1 MPCRSPRGPGA
12 AYGEWCPRPGNVRH
26 RGSADDHPPRDRGDR
41 SQPCR
46 AARAGGGTLNDELG
60 DDGRGRTPRPRDLR
74 GAANVARALAYV
86 LGLVGVVAGA
96 VVYRS
101 GGGTAPAVVIWVITF
116 AAGAVLMIA
125 AFLCDGLAALLGRT
139 AALEQELR
147 TVTRPRDPDDEP
159 WSGGHPNP
167 W

>member
-1 MPCRSPRGPGA
+1 M
-12 AYGEWCPRPGNVRH
+12 
-26 RGSADDHPPRDRGDR
+26 DRER
-41 SQPCR
+41 QR
-46 AARAGGGTLNDELG
+46 ARAGGHPLTDEPA
-60 DDGRGRTPRPRDLR
+60 DEGRDRTPRPRDLR

-101 GGGTAPAVVIWVITF
+101 GGGTGPAVVIWVITF

-125 AFLCDGLAALLGRT
+125 AFLCDGLAALLART

-147 TVTRPRDPDDEP
+147 TVTRRRDDEP

>member
-1 MPCRSPRGPGA
+1 M
-12 AYGEWCPRPGNVRH
+12 PRPK
-26 RGSADDHPPRDRGDR
+26 
-41 SQPCR
+41 
-46 AARAGGGTLNDELG
+46 
-60 DDGRGRTPRPRDLR
+60 DLR

-96 VVYRS
+96 IVYRS
-101 GGGTAPAVVIWVITF
+101 GGATALAVVIWVITF

-125 AFLCDGLAALLGRT
+125 AFLCDGLGALLART

-147 TVTRPRDPDDEP
+147 TVTRRRDDEDDP
-159 WSGGHPNP
+159 WTGGHPNP

>member
-1 MPCRSPRGPGA
+1 MAEPRETPDA
-12 AYGEWCPRPGNVRH
+12 DRAPRPK
-26 RGSADDHPPRDRGDR
+26 
-41 SQPCR
+41 
-46 AARAGGGTLNDELG
+46 
-60 DDGRGRTPRPRDLR
+60 DLR
-74 GAANVARALAYV
+74 GAANVARGLAYV

-96 VVYRS
+96 VVYRTL
-101 GGGTAPAVVIWVITF
+101 GNVAVAVVVWVITF

-147 TVTRPRDPDDEP
+147 LVTRRRDADDEP
-159 WSGGHPNP
+159 WSAEHPNP

>member
-1 MPCRSPRGPGA
+1 MCLSPEQRGNGLNDTTQP
-12 AYGEWCPRPGNVRH
+12 
-26 RGSADDHPPRDRGDR
+26 DDH
-41 SQPCR
+41 
-46 AARAGGGTLNDELG
+46 GGA
-60 DDGRGRTPRPRDLR
+60 RGRVPRPRDLR

-96 VVYRS
+96 IVYRS
-101 GGGTAPAVVIWVITF
+101 LGNVALAVVVWVVTF
-116 AAGAVLMIA
+116 AAGAMVMIA

-147 TVTRPRDPDDEP
+147 TITRRRDDDEEP
-159 WSGGHPNP
+159 WSANHPNP

>member
-1 MPCRSPRGPGA
+1 MAEQPDLDGHVGSPRPK
-12 AYGEWCPRPGNVRH
+12 
-26 RGSADDHPPRDRGDR
+26 
-41 SQPCR
+41 
-46 AARAGGGTLNDELG
+46 
-60 DDGRGRTPRPRDLR
+60 DLR

-101 GGGTAPAVVIWVITF
+101 LGNVALAVVVWVITF

-125 AFLCDGLAALLGRT
+125 AFLCDGLAALLART
-139 AALEQELR
+139 ASLEQELR
-147 TVTRPRDPDDEP
+147 TVTRRQDPDDEP
-159 WSGGHPNP
+159 WSAQHPNP

>member
-1 MPCRSPRGPGA
+1 MTEPPETPDANRSPRPK
-12 AYGEWCPRPGNVRH
+12 
-26 RGSADDHPPRDRGDR
+26 
-41 SQPCR
+41 
-46 AARAGGGTLNDELG
+46 
-60 DDGRGRTPRPRDLR
+60 DLR

-101 GGGTAPAVVIWVITF
+101 LGNVAVAVVVWVITF

-147 TVTRPRDPDDEP
+147 LVTRRRDTDDEP
-159 WSGGHPNP
+159 WSAEHPNP